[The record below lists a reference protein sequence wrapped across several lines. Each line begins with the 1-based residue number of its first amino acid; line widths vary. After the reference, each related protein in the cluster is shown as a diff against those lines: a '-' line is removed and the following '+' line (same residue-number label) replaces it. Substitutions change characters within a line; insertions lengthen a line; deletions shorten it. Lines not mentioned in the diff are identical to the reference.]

1 MAPTFLVSPP
11 PPGMTLSEPEVSP
24 ARLAF
29 SLPQKGRCF
38 PRGAGHSH
46 LSAGVFQAFRRVS
59 YFCVGGT
66 DFLETGPHFSTEARR
81 LPITQLML
89 QPLGHLRAPS
99 RVFKIHELLS
109 LQFRICH
116 LGDEEE
122 APVLCQKE
130 SGDHKV
136 RQCHPLDCG
145 YPVRE
150 RTDFGG
156 LSDVPIDWQ
165 VSDNISCPCFLC
177 GSWSCC
183 RGPWTCRPYSAVTG
197 ITTYKTPREGL
208 RQAHVRTQRWEGT
221 ERLRSNA
228 PP

>member
-116 LGDEEE
+116 LGDKEE

-130 SGDHKV
+130 SGDRSPGQLPGRDLAPHALLPAV
-136 RQCHPLDCG
+136 FHPL
-145 YPVRE
+145 PQ
-150 RTDFGG
+150 RTLGKHKFFA
-156 LSDVPIDWQ
+156 
-165 VSDNISCPCFLC
+165 C
-177 GSWSCC
+177 
-183 RGPWTCRPYSAVTG
+183 
-197 ITTYKTPREGL
+197 TP
-208 RQAHVRTQRWEGT
+208 ARTQKR
-221 ERLRSNA
+221 RRQSQR
-228 PP
+228 